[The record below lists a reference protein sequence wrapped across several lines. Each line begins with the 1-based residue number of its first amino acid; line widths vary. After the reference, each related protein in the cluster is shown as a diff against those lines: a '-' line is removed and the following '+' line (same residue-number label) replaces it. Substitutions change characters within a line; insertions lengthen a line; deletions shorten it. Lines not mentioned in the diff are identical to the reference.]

1 MSKLT
6 DEKVIPL
13 ANNTGDSLTALNEPR
28 GIRRILIANRGEI
41 ACRVIETAQKMGIE
55 TIAIYSEADRMAKH
69 VKMADHAILVGEA
82 PTVNSYL
89 NIARIIKAAK
99 TLEADAIHPGYGFLS
114 ENAAFAEACL
124 ENDLIFIGPPS
135 SAMKAMSSKS
145 DAKSIMEQ
153 AHVPLIPGYHGNDNS
168 VETLTAIANQIG
180 YPVLLKAA
188 LGGGGKGMRIVESA
202 HEMPDA
208 IASAKR
214 ESAAAFGDDLLLIEK
229 YLVEPR
235 HIEVQVFADQ
245 YGDAIYLSDRDCSI
259 QRRHQKIVEE
269 APAPNLSESLRH
281 AMGKAAVDAAKA
293 IGYIGAGTV
302 EFLLDAS
309 GQFYFMEMNTRL
321 QVEHPVTE
329 LITGQDLVE
338 WQINI
343 ARGNPLPI
351 SQNEI
356 VHQGHAMEVRIYA
369 EDPNQDF
376 LPSSGHIHHLSE
388 PEKSSKQSIVRV
400 DSGIQQGDTVT
411 SHYDPMLSKLIV
423 WASTRKTA
431 ITALSQALADYRLI
445 GPATN
450 IDYLQRVINHP
461 AFNNAELT
469 THFIEHHQAELNN
482 EQAPS
487 VKLRDTGK
495 TDADKTSNHSGLLT
509 ISKLT
514 LFAAIS
520 AIHREGQFVHWRLNQ
535 SASQKIAVNHTRDGH
550 CHFLFQ
556 FPDLST
562 SVSKALAP
570 NGLEIQLV
578 QIETNNQQY
587 NLAAQN
593 IHLLSIT
600 NINGGHR
607 YQIEINGQKEHFT
620 HIESN
625 EEQHIYYQT
634 WHDNYFIGNDT
645 DHVHLHNEEENQAIA
660 PLNGILSALL
670 CQPGDS
676 VEKDQPLL
684 VIEAM
689 KMEYTVR
696 APYKGT
702 ISKMLF
708 ALGDQVDHGKLL
720 VRIDPEK

>member
-1 MSKLT
+1 MSKIT
-6 DEKVIPL
+6 DDKVISL

-28 GIRRILIANRGEI
+28 DISRILIANRGEI

-55 TIAIYSEADRMAKH
+55 TIAIYSEADRLAKH
-69 VKMADHAILVGEA
+69 VSMADHAILVGEA
-82 PTVNSYL
+82 PAANSYL
-89 NIARIIKAAK
+89 NIARIIQAAK

-114 ENAAFAEACL
+114 ENASFAEACL

-153 AHVPLIPGYHGNDNS
+153 AHVPLIPGYHGDDNS
-168 VETLTAIANQIG
+168 VETLTATANQIG

-202 HEMPDA
+202 HEMPEA

-214 ESAAAFGDDLLLIEK
+214 ESTTSFGDDLLLIEK

-235 HIEVQVFADQ
+235 HIEVQMFADQ
-245 YGDAIYLSDRDCSI
+245 YGNAIYLSDRDCSI

-269 APAPNLSESLRH
+269 APAPNLPATLRH
-281 AMGKAAVDAAKA
+281 AMGQAAVDAAKA

-309 GQFYFMEMNTRL
+309 GKFYFMEMNTRL

-329 LITGQDLVE
+329 LITRQDLVE

-343 ARGNPLPI
+343 AKGIPLPL
-351 SQNEI
+351 SQSEI
-356 VHQGHAMEVRIYA
+356 IHQGHAMEVRIYA

-388 PEKSSKQSIVRV
+388 PEKNSEQTIVRV

-423 WASTRKTA
+423 WAATRNSATL
-431 ITALSQALADYRLI
+431 ALSQALANYRLI

-461 AFNNAELT
+461 AFKNADLT
-469 THFIEHHQAELNN
+469 THFIEHHQAELISDHAPGIELKVTNN
-482 EQAPS
+482 
-487 VKLRDTGK
+487 
-495 TDADKTSNHSGLLT
+495 TDSKKSGNNSDLLT
-509 ISKLT
+509 ISKLS

-520 AIHREGQFVHWRLNQ
+520 SIHREGKFTHWRLNQ
-535 SASQKIAVNHTRDGH
+535 PSSQEITVSDSHGE
-550 CHFLFQ
+550 HFQFVFQ
-556 FPDLST
+556 FPGISQPFSNTYTST
-562 SVSKALAP
+562 
-570 NGLEIQLV
+570 GMQIQLV
-578 QIETNNQQY
+578 QVASNDRHCD
-587 NLAAQN
+587 LAAQV

-600 NINGGHR
+600 NTDGGNR
-607 YQIEINGQKEHFT
+607 YQIEVNGQKEHFT

-660 PLNGILSALL
+660 PLNGIITALL
-670 CQPGDS
+670 CQPGDN
-676 VEKDQPLL
+676 VDKDQPLL

-696 APYKGT
+696 APYKGRV
-702 ISKMLF
+702 SKVLF
-708 ALGDQVDHGKLL
+708 ALGDQVDHGELL